1 MNIAQSKTKC
11 IKDEENIWE
20 QQPKMYVDLILF
32 QHVLKKKRDS
42 STFQVNFIV
51 VQIMLFSRK
60 EFPAKAFLVTS

>member
-32 QHVLKKKRDS
+32 QHVLKKKKRDS

-51 VQIMLFSRK
+51 VQ
-60 EFPAKAFLVTS
+60 